1 MITVFF
7 IRTISIN
14 IKRLNMKEFL
24 KMTLAAIVGFLV
36 VNVVLLFFSFALL
49 GSLAALGSSQ
59 PVMPRTAV
67 LTLDMSRTA
76 VSEQTTELD
85 PISQIQGNDISVIGI
100 WDAIQAIDAA
110 AADPAIKYMYLKPD
124 RASGGIAELEEL
136 RTAIDNFR
144 KSGKAVIS
152 YMENPSTPGY
162 YLATASDKIYMSTY
176 EGSMNMI
183 AGLSSQM
190 IFLKDILDKLGIN
203 VQLIRHGKYKSAGEM
218 YVRNASSPENLKQN
232 RELLDAIWGNWTE
245 TIASAR
251 EMSQDKFNSLIDGL
265 ELNFPE
271 DFLEN
276 GLVDELVTSDQMKQK
291 LSDFFDAGMTEN
303 VPVISLSDYAKL
315 KVVPNIKAKN
325 KIAVIYANGNI
336 IDGDDVEQVAGD
348 RFASIISGVRK
359 DSTVKAVVFRVSSPG
374 GSVFAS
380 EKIKNEIDLLRENK
394 PVIASY
400 GAYAAS
406 GGYWISSNCDYIFS
420 NAGTLTGSIGVF
432 SMIPEFS
439 KTLKDIAHVNI
450 TTVSTNRHGDMYSGT
465 RPLDKAETEYMQA
478 SVERI
483 YDRFTTLV
491 SEGRGM
497 DKDYVDSIA
506 QGRVWAGSD
515 ALELGLV
522 DRIGTIKDAIMYAA
536 SSAKGDYGQDLSNW
550 QIVEYPRPLTT
561 MEKIM
566 EALGGSSAEVFAGT
580 PLESVEK
587 AFKGWSETQSGQVYA
602 RIPYEI
608 EIK

>member
-1 MITVFF
+1 
-7 IRTISIN
+7 
-14 IKRLNMKEFL
+14 MKEFL

-162 YLATASDKIYMSTY
+162 YLATASDKIYMSAY

-251 EMSQDKFNSLIDGL
+251 EMSQDKFNALIDGL

-522 DRIGTIKDAIMYAA
+522 DRIGTIKDAIMYAV

>member
-1 MITVFF
+1 
-7 IRTISIN
+7 
-14 IKRLNMKEFL
+14 MKEFL

-162 YLATASDKIYMSTY
+162 YLATASDKIYMSAY

-265 ELNFPE
+265 ELNFPD
-271 DFLEN
+271 DFLKN

-291 LSDFFDAGMTEN
+291 LSDFFDAGITEN

-380 EKIKNEIDLLRENK
+380 EKIKNEIDLLREKK

-587 AFKGWSETQSGQVYA
+587 AFKGWSGTQSGQVYA

>member
-1 MITVFF
+1 
-7 IRTISIN
+7 
-14 IKRLNMKEFL
+14 
-24 KMTLAAIVGFLV
+24 MTLAAIVGFLV

-67 LTLDMSRTA
+67 LTLDMSRIA

-162 YLATASDKIYMSTY
+162 YLATASDKIYMSAY

-265 ELNFPE
+265 ELNFPD

-291 LSDFFDAGMTEN
+291 LSDFFDAGITEN

>member
-1 MITVFF
+1 
-7 IRTISIN
+7 
-14 IKRLNMKEFL
+14 
-24 KMTLAAIVGFLV
+24 MTLAAIVGFLV

-67 LTLDMSRTA
+67 LTLDMSRVA

-162 YLATASDKIYMSTY
+162 YLATASDKIYMSAY

-265 ELNFPE
+265 ELNFPD

-291 LSDFFDAGMTEN
+291 LSDFFDAGITEN

-380 EKIKNEIDLLRENK
+380 EKIKNEIDLLREKK

-522 DRIGTIKDAIMYAA
+522 DRIGTIKDAIMYAV

>member
-1 MITVFF
+1 
-7 IRTISIN
+7 
-14 IKRLNMKEFL
+14 MKEFL

-67 LTLDMSRTA
+67 LTLDMSRIA

-162 YLATASDKIYMSTY
+162 YLATASDKIYMSAY

-265 ELNFPE
+265 ELNFPD

-291 LSDFFDAGMTEN
+291 LSDFFDAGITEN

-380 EKIKNEIDLLRENK
+380 EKIKNEIDLLREKK

-497 DKDYVDSIA
+497 NKDYVDSIA

-522 DRIGTIKDAIMYAA
+522 DRIGTIKDAIMYAV

-587 AFKGWSETQSGQVYA
+587 AFKGWSGTQSGQVYA

>member
-1 MITVFF
+1 
-7 IRTISIN
+7 
-14 IKRLNMKEFL
+14 
-24 KMTLAAIVGFLV
+24 MTLAAIVGFLV

-67 LTLDMSRTA
+67 LTLDMSRIA

-162 YLATASDKIYMSTY
+162 YLATASDKIYMSAY

-265 ELNFPE
+265 ELNFPD
-271 DFLEN
+271 DFLGN

-291 LSDFFDAGMTEN
+291 LSDFFDAGITEN

-380 EKIKNEIDLLRENK
+380 EKIKNEIDLLREKK

-522 DRIGTIKDAIMYAA
+522 DRIGTIKDAIMYAV

-587 AFKGWSETQSGQVYA
+587 AFKGWSGTQSGQVYA

>member
-162 YLATASDKIYMSTY
+162 YLATASDKIYMSAY

-566 EALGGSSAEVFAGT
+566 EALGGSNAEVFAGT

>member
-1 MITVFF
+1 
-7 IRTISIN
+7 
-14 IKRLNMKEFL
+14 MKEFL

-67 LTLDMSRTA
+67 LTLDMSRIA

-162 YLATASDKIYMSTY
+162 YLATASDKIYMSAY

-232 RELLDAIWGNWTE
+232 RELLDAIWSNWTE

-265 ELNFPE
+265 ELNFPD

-291 LSDFFDAGMTEN
+291 LSDFFDAGITEN

-380 EKIKNEIDLLRENK
+380 EKIKNEIDLLREKK

-406 GGYWISSNCDYIFS
+406 GGYWVSSNCDYIFS

-522 DRIGTIKDAIMYAA
+522 DRIGTIKDAIMYAV

-587 AFKGWSETQSGQVYA
+587 AFKGWSGTQSGQVYA

>member
-1 MITVFF
+1 
-7 IRTISIN
+7 
-14 IKRLNMKEFL
+14 
-24 KMTLAAIVGFLV
+24 MTLAAIVGFLV

-67 LTLDMSRTA
+67 LTLDMSRIA

-162 YLATASDKIYMSTY
+162 YLATASDKIYMSAY
-176 EGSMNMI
+176 EGSLNMI

-450 TTVSTNRHGDMYSGT
+450 TTVSTNKHGDMYSGI
-465 RPLDKAETEYMQA
+465 RPLDNAETEYMQA

-566 EALGGSSAEVFAGT
+566 EALGGSNAEVFAGT

>member
-1 MITVFF
+1 
-7 IRTISIN
+7 
-14 IKRLNMKEFL
+14 MKEFL

-67 LTLDMSRTA
+67 LTLDMSRIA

-162 YLATASDKIYMSTY
+162 YLATASDKIYMSAY

-232 RELLDAIWGNWTE
+232 RELLDAIWSNWTE

-265 ELNFPE
+265 ELNFPD

-291 LSDFFDAGMTEN
+291 LSDFFDAGITEN

-380 EKIKNEIDLLRENK
+380 EKIKNEIDLLREKK

-522 DRIGTIKDAIMYAA
+522 DRIGTIKDAIMYAV

>member
-1 MITVFF
+1 
-7 IRTISIN
+7 
-14 IKRLNMKEFL
+14 MKEFL

-162 YLATASDKIYMSTY
+162 YLATASDKIYMSAY

-265 ELNFPE
+265 KLNFPD

-291 LSDFFDAGMTEN
+291 LSDFFDAGITEN

-522 DRIGTIKDAIMYAA
+522 DRIGTIKDAIMYAV

-587 AFKGWSETQSGQVYA
+587 AFKGWSGTQSGQVYA

>member
-1 MITVFF
+1 
-7 IRTISIN
+7 
-14 IKRLNMKEFL
+14 
-24 KMTLAAIVGFLV
+24 MTLAAIVGFLV

-162 YLATASDKIYMSTY
+162 YLATASDKIYMSAY

-265 ELNFPE
+265 ELNFPD

-291 LSDFFDAGMTEN
+291 LSDFFDAGITEN

-380 EKIKNEIDLLRENK
+380 EKIKNEIDLLREKK

>member
-1 MITVFF
+1 
-7 IRTISIN
+7 
-14 IKRLNMKEFL
+14 
-24 KMTLAAIVGFLV
+24 MTLAAIVGFLV

-162 YLATASDKIYMSTY
+162 YLATASDKIYMSAY

-251 EMSQDKFNSLIDGL
+251 EMSQDKFNALIDGL
-265 ELNFPE
+265 ELNFAE

-522 DRIGTIKDAIMYAA
+522 DRIGTIKDAIMYAV

-580 PLESVEK
+580 PLENVEK

>member
-1 MITVFF
+1 
-7 IRTISIN
+7 
-14 IKRLNMKEFL
+14 MKEFL

-67 LTLDMSRTA
+67 LTLDMSRIA

-124 RASGGIAELEEL
+124 RASGGIAEIEEL

-162 YLATASDKIYMSTY
+162 YLATASDKIYMSVY

-265 ELNFPE
+265 ELNFP
-271 DFLEN
+271 DNFLEN

-291 LSDFFDAGMTEN
+291 LSDFFDAGITEN

-380 EKIKNEIDLLRENK
+380 EKIKNEIDLLREKK

-522 DRIGTIKDAIMYAA
+522 DRIGTIKDAIMYAV

>member
-1 MITVFF
+1 
-7 IRTISIN
+7 
-14 IKRLNMKEFL
+14 MKEFL

-67 LTLDMSRTA
+67 LTLDMSRIA

-162 YLATASDKIYMSTY
+162 YLATASDKIYMSAY

-265 ELNFPE
+265 ELNFPD

-291 LSDFFDAGMTEN
+291 LSDFFDAGITEN

-380 EKIKNEIDLLRENK
+380 EKIKNEIDLLREEK

-522 DRIGTIKDAIMYAA
+522 DRIGTIKDAIMYAV
-536 SSAKGDYGQDLSNW
+536 SSAKGDYCQDLSNW

-566 EALGGSSAEVFAGT
+566 EALGGSSAEVFACWHTSGKCGKSIQGLVRDT
-580 PLESVEK
+580 ERPGLCQNPL
-587 AFKGWSETQSGQVYA
+587 
-602 RIPYEI
+602 
-608 EIK
+608 

>member
-1 MITVFF
+1 
-7 IRTISIN
+7 
-14 IKRLNMKEFL
+14 
-24 KMTLAAIVGFLV
+24 MTLAAIVGFLV

-110 AADPAIKYMYLKPD
+110 AADHAIKYMYLKPD

-162 YLATASDKIYMSTY
+162 YLATASDKIYMSAY

-265 ELNFPE
+265 ELNFPD

-291 LSDFFDAGMTEN
+291 LSDFFDAGITEN

-380 EKIKNEIDLLRENK
+380 EKIKNEIDLLREKK

-522 DRIGTIKDAIMYAA
+522 DRIGTIKDAIMYAV

-587 AFKGWSETQSGQVYA
+587 AFKGWSGTQSGQVYA

>member
-1 MITVFF
+1 
-7 IRTISIN
+7 
-14 IKRLNMKEFL
+14 
-24 KMTLAAIVGFLV
+24 MTLAAIVGFLV

-67 LTLDMSRTA
+67 LTLDMSRIA

-162 YLATASDKIYMSTY
+162 YLATASDKIYMSAY

-265 ELNFPE
+265 ELNFPD

-291 LSDFFDAGMTEN
+291 LSDFFDAGITEN

-380 EKIKNEIDLLRENK
+380 EKIKNEIDLLREEK

-439 KTLKDIAHVNI
+439 KTLKDIARVNI

-522 DRIGTIKDAIMYAA
+522 DRIGTIKDAIMYAV

-587 AFKGWSETQSGQVYA
+587 AFKGWSGTQSGQVYA

>member
-1 MITVFF
+1 
-7 IRTISIN
+7 
-14 IKRLNMKEFL
+14 MKDFL

-67 LTLDMSRTA
+67 LTLDMSRIA

-162 YLATASDKIYMSTY
+162 YLATASDKIYMSAY

-265 ELNFPE
+265 ELNFPD

-291 LSDFFDAGMTEN
+291 LSDFFDAGITEN

-380 EKIKNEIDLLRENK
+380 EKIKNEIDLLREEK

-522 DRIGTIKDAIMYAA
+522 DRIGTIKDAIMYAV

-587 AFKGWSETQSGQVYA
+587 AFKGWSGTQSGQVYA

>member
-7 IRTISIN
+7 IRIISIN

-136 RTAIDNFR
+136 RIAIDNFR

-162 YLATASDKIYMSTY
+162 YLATASDKIYMSAY

-580 PLESVEK
+580 PLEGVEK

>member
-1 MITVFF
+1 
-7 IRTISIN
+7 
-14 IKRLNMKEFL
+14 
-24 KMTLAAIVGFLV
+24 MTLAAIVGFLV

-162 YLATASDKIYMSTY
+162 YLATASDKIYMSAY

-265 ELNFPE
+265 ELNFPD

-291 LSDFFDAGMTEN
+291 LSDFFDAGITEN

-380 EKIKNEIDLLRENK
+380 EKIKNEIDLLREKK

-497 DKDYVDSIA
+497 DKGYVDSIA

-522 DRIGTIKDAIMYAA
+522 DRIGTIKDAIMYAV

-587 AFKGWSETQSGQVYA
+587 AFKGWSGTQSGQVYA

>member
-1 MITVFF
+1 
-7 IRTISIN
+7 
-14 IKRLNMKEFL
+14 MKEFL

-162 YLATASDKIYMSTY
+162 YLATASDKIYMSAY